1 MINIYEDIIEN
12 ADNYES
18 LRNNTNSLSWLNITP
33 QVNDSVNHIIHVTES
48 GSENPG
54 SQDNYSDVDLE
65 SHSSQSTVYT
75 RPTPKCRDT
84 TVRVTANYVQYS
96 AQSAPIKIKHIVI
109 EVTII
114 TLILILI
121 SHISCLQTIK
131 CL

>member
-1 MINIYEDIIEN
+1 MLNIYEDIIEN

-33 QVNDSVNHIIHVTES
+33 QVNDSVHHIIHVTES

-84 TVRVTANYVQYS
+84 TVKVTANSVQYS
-96 AQSAPIKIKHIVI
+96 VPINPIKVKHVVI

-114 TLILILI
+114 TLILILM
-121 SHISCLQTIK
+121 SHISCLQSFRD
-131 CL
+131 